1 MREKRSVR
9 ARAPQASSPRV
20 RHLMQSVRQGGT
32 DPEAKLHSEL
42 RQRGLQ
48 PATDTRPVKALRIT
62 PDFVFVEER
71 VCVFVDGC
79 FWHGCPE
86 HFTLP
91 SSNSAWWREKL
102 AETTRRDQRQS
113 ANLTKAGW
121 LVLRVWEHESLA
133 DAADSV
139 AEAITARSQHSG

>member
-1 MREKRSVR
+1 
-9 ARAPQASSPRV
+9 
-20 RHLMQSVRQGGT
+20 MQSVRQGGT
-32 DPEAKLHSEL
+32 EPEVKLQFEL

-48 PATDTRPVKALRIT
+48 PLTDTRPLKSLRIT
-62 PDFVFVEER
+62 PDFVFVDEM

-86 HFTLP
+86 HFKLP

-102 AETTRRDQRQS
+102 TETVRRDERQTAS
-113 ANLTKAGW
+113 LAEEGW

-133 DAADSV
+133 DAADTV
-139 AEAITARSQHSG
+139 VEAVTARAQHSEEPIFHPTPR